1 MVEIR
6 MVNMSNV
13 YWSVTGRGGG
23 GRGCR
28 EGVIEERASEF
39 RCPFEKKGV

>member
-13 YWSVTGRGGG
+13 YWSVSGRPGG
-23 GRGCR
+23 GCR